1 MSHRGGPVRR
11 WKRAYRQSRRRI
23 AERTIGWLGNCPRLT
38 VRYDRL
44 PATYGG
50 FLHLAYALLVLMRV
64 VK

>member
-23 AERTIGWLGNCPRLT
+23 AERTIGCPRLT